1 METNNREISRRV
13 FEEVWNDKNL
23 DAIDELI
30 ANDYVHHDPQSP
42 PVSTGAAA
50 YKGFVTYY
58 LSAFPDL
65 RFTLE
70 EELSDEDT
78 VVTRWTATGTHNGL
92 LYGVSGTGR
101 HFSVTGITIARIRNG
116 KAVESWNNWD
126 SLGLMQQL
134 GIVSTEARGQAA

>member
-30 ANDYVHHDPQSP
+30 ANDYLHHDPQSP
-42 PVSTGAAA
+42 PVSRGAAA

-78 VVTRWTATGTHNGL
+78 VVTRWTATGTHNGT
-92 LYGVSGTGR
+92 LYGVPGSGR
-101 HFSVTGITIARIRNG
+101 QFSVTGITIARIRNG

-126 SLGLMQQL
+126 ALGLMQQL